1 MFRLRVILYFFVC
14 ISAVFVSGAC
24 TGDKADLKLFV
35 DVNSKAP
42 QPGYV
47 IQYIFVVWNE
57 GIVDA
62 QNVSIPV
69 SINDLQPEGGAGQI
83 TYEAGSM
90 DINRDYHPDESE
102 DSYFFVART
111 PLTDADDADEGHFNQ
126 SENTVYLRIGRM
138 EPREYAIWAFD
149 VKIDEDA
156 ACEANPLVTG
166 EITLSADN
174 ADSRT
179 EETEINI
186 VCESPKLIAVKE
198 VNVSEAS
205 PGDEITYTIN
215 YSYDIVNIGGDS
227 SRFDLRRVRIYD
239 TFPGLSLDADT
250 ISADGEELDGV
261 IFWQIDE
268 LASGDSGTVS
278 WTAKIRDGLS
288 SGMEIENT
296 VEILSQNTCEE
307 QHVGSSVIV
316 TVQ

>member
-1 MFRLRVILYFFVC
+1 MSRLRVIIYFFVC
-14 ISAVFVSGAC
+14 ITAVFVFASC
-24 TGDKADLKLFV
+24 TGDKADLKLFM

-57 GIVDA
+57 GIIDA
-62 QNVSIPV
+62 ENVSIPV
-69 SINDLQPEGGAGQI
+69 SINDLQPEGEAGQI
-83 TYEAGSM
+83 TYEADSM

-102 DSYFFVART
+102 DSYFFVPRT
-111 PLTDADDADEGHFNQ
+111 PLTDADDADESHFNQ
-126 SENTVYLRIGRM
+126 SENTVYLRIDRM
-138 EPREYAIWAFD
+138 EPQEYAVWAFD
-149 VKIDEDA
+149 VKINEDT
-156 ACEANPLVTG
+156 ACEANPLVLG
-166 EITLSADN
+166 EVTLSADN
-174 ADSRT
+174 SDSRT

-186 VCESPKLIAVKE
+186 VCESPKLTAVKE
-198 VNVSEAS
+198 ASVTEAG

-239 TFPGLSLDADT
+239 TFPGLSLDAVT
-250 ISADGEELDGV
+250 INGDGEESEGV
-261 IFWQIDE
+261 VFWQIDE
-268 LASGDSGTVS
+268 LGSGDSGTVS

-296 VEILSQNTCEE
+296 VEILSQNTCDE

>member
-1 MFRLRVILYFFVC
+1 MFRLRKSLYFFVC

-83 TYEAGSM
+83 SYEAGSM

-126 SENTVYLRIGRM
+126 GENTVYLRIGRM
-138 EPREYAIWAFD
+138 APRDYAIWAFD

-156 ACEANPLVTG
+156 ACEASPLVPG
-166 EITLSADN
+166 VITLSADN

-179 EETEINI
+179 GEAEINI

-198 VNVSEAS
+198 ANVTEAS
-205 PGDEITYTIN
+205 PGDVITYTIN

-250 ISADGEELDGV
+250 ISADGEELEGV

-268 LASGDSGTVS
+268 LACGDSGTVN
-278 WTAKIRDGLS
+278 WTAKVKDGAP
-288 SGMEIENT
+288 SGMEIENI
-296 VEILSQNTCEE
+296 VEITSQNTCEE